1 KRRGFDVTKPHNQLS
16 QAERTLLWEGD
27 TGKGPVEGIKAF
39 FEYLEGKRY
48 KLHVRVMLSRYRS
61 PVSCDTCKG
70 TRLRPEALAVRVGS
84 RTIAEVADL
93 TIALHARDTATL
105 AGILSD
111 LAKAGNTVIMVEH
124 DRTMI
129 ESAHF
134 VVEMGP
140 AAGEKGGEVVCAA
153 RYPEFLVH
161 PTALTARY
169 LSGQETI

>member
-1 KRRGFDVTKPHNQLS
+1 
-16 QAERTLLWEGD
+16 
-27 TGKGPVEGIKAF
+27 
-39 FEYLEGKRY
+39 
-48 KLHVRVMLSRYRS
+48 
-61 PVSCDTCKG
+61 
-70 TRLRPEALAVRVGS
+70 
-84 RTIAEVADL
+84 
-93 TIALHARDTATL
+93 
-105 AGILSD
+105 
-111 LAKAGNTVIMVEH
+111 MVEH

-169 LSGQETI
+169 LSGQETIPVPRLRRKGTGRALVLVGATEHNLKNITVKIPLGTFTCVTGVSGSGKSTLVQETIYRALARAFRVENLSMGRFEAIGGGEPPKRVRPTYQATIRRESPSYPGSQLNDFSV